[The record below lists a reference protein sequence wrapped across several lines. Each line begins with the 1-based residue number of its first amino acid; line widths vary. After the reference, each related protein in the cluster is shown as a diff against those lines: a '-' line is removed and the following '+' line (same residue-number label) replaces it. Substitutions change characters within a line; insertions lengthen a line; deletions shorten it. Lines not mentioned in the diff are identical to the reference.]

1 MKFRR
6 IRTSLG
12 IATVTFVV
20 MCVGAVQRPAMRLA
34 SQYTEQIAYD
44 QQQISSLQQQL
55 NQISVQHASLTAQ
68 QNTALSAALST
79 QKQINALQN
88 QITTTQTRVDQLN
101 AEYATTV
108 SQIMATQVHLNQTQ
122 QELGSMVSYLYK
134 YSQGNPILNSLVNN
148 GNVLKF
154 FDTESNLQSIN
165 GKIQLLIT
173 SVKQEKAQLQALAT
187 QEQEQ
192 QLQVGALLVQLQTEQ
207 NQLHT
212 QELTYQQQAATLSQE
227 ASSVSSQAQ
236 SLVNSIASYR
246 QQIAVA
252 QQEQALLLEQE
263 AAARAAAASQE
274 TYGGTIIGNGASGNF
289 PDHFPW
295 GQCTWYVATQ
305 RYVPWWGNANQWVA
319 GAISYGYSVGMTPK
333 VGSIVVW
340 GGGDGYDTYYGHVA
354 YVVAVQSPTS
364 FTVHEANFY
373 GLGVVDQRQVDTL
386 AGVLGF
392 IY

>member
-1 MKFRR
+1 MKLRR
-6 IRTSLG
+6 IFAQLG
-12 IATVTFVV
+12 IAAVTFIA
-20 MCVGAVQRPAMRLA
+20 MCVSAAPRPAMRLA
-34 SQYTEQIAYD
+34 SQYTQQIAYD
-44 QQQISSLQQQL
+44 QQQINSLQQQL
-55 NQISVQHASLTAQ
+55 NQVSAQHASLTAQ
-68 QNTALSAALST
+68 QNAALSAALGT
-79 QKQINALQN
+79 QRQINALQN
-88 QITTTQTRVDQLN
+88 QITATQTRVDQLN
-101 AEYATTV
+101 AEYANTV
-108 SQIMATQVHLNQTQ
+108 SQIMATQVQLNKTQ

-148 GNVLKF
+148 GDVLKF

-165 GKIQLLIT
+165 GKIQLLIA
-173 SVKQEKAQLQALAT
+173 SVKQEKAQLQTLAS
-187 QEQEQ
+187 QEQ
-192 QLQVGALLVQLQTEQ
+192 QQQQQVGALLVQLQTEQ
-207 NQLHT
+207 DQLHT
-212 QELTYQQQAATLSQE
+212 QELTYQQQAAALSQQA
-227 ASSVSSQAQ
+227 ASVNGQAQ
-236 SLVNSIASYR
+236 SIVNSIASYR
-246 QQIAVA
+246 QQMAIA

-263 AAARAAAASQE
+263 AAARAAAASRA
-274 TYGGTIIGNGASGNF
+274 TYGGTIIGNGASGSF
-289 PDHFPW
+289 SDHFPW

-319 GAISYGYSVGMTPK
+319 GALAYGYSVGMTPK

-340 GGGDGYDTYYGHVA
+340 GGGDGYDSYYGHVA